1 MDEKELESRLT
12 AIEKALN
19 LTKVGENSQNESR
32 NFNSFVRRNT
42 VDPKDMPEGEIAYIG
57 NYVNEDG
64 GKYRFGADGN
74 EIKFTLKNVDN
85 IEMAKFMEAFSRPE
99 RIQILRLL
107 LAKKRTASELMKI
120 LNYKTTGKLYH
131 HLSKMEDLGLLEK
144 NNEYYSIKPR
154 KVGASL
160 LIFTAV
166 SKMLRKE

>member
-1 MDEKELESRLT
+1 MHEKELESRLT

-19 LTKVGENSQNESR
+19 LTKVGENSQNESS

-42 VDPKDMPEGEIAYIG
+42 VDPKDMPEGEIAYVG

-99 RIQILRLL
+99 RIEILRLL
-107 LAKKRTASELMKI
+107 LGKKERQ
-120 LNYKTTGKLYH
+120 
-131 HLSKMEDLGLLEK
+131 
-144 NNEYYSIKPR
+144 
-154 KVGASL
+154 
-160 LIFTAV
+160 V
-166 SKMLRKE
+166 S